1 MKFVIYR
8 DKSRLCLATADEWV
22 DLSNKYN
29 FRNADPKEIDMD
41 MSLFNALQSSSLSNQ
56 IQSYLRE
63 LYHGDCSTNT

>member
-8 DKSRLCLATADEWV
+8 DKNRLCLAAADEWIN
-22 DLSNKYN
+22 LSSKYK
-29 FRNADPKEIDMD
+29 FKDADPKTIDMD

-63 LYHGDCSTNT
+63 LYHGS